1 MATIKVS
8 NLPPDVTESDLKDLF
23 SSYGFTEIKIERI
36 EDGNNERIAYVLVKD
51 EISEGVVKKL
61 DGVQWGDRY
70 LRVGINRGKNGETEP
85 DQPEPIKPKPL
96 A

>member
-8 NLPPDVTESDLKDLF
+8 NLPPDVTASDLKDLF

-36 EDGNNERIAYVLVKD
+36 EDGNNERIAYVGVKD

-61 DGVQWGDRY
+61 NRKRWRDRY
-70 LRVGINRGKNGETEP
+70 LRVGIDRGKNGDTGP
-85 DQPEPIKPKPL
+85 NQPKTIKPKPL